1 MANTKQKT
9 PAATK
14 FQVVY
19 EDNEGRSI
27 WTYNTSVRS
36 IRNGPVSV
44 EIQYAKSP
52 IQKKTRRAKKNKSK
66 G

>member
-9 PAATK
+9 PEATK

-19 EDNEGRSI
+19 EDDEGRSI

-52 IQKKTRRAKKNKSK
+52 IEKKTRAKKNKSK